1 MRKLLIFLSFLCAA
15 SVSAADT
22 KGDYL
27 TVALSTHTTDIFHEE
42 TSGATNYFPLNK
54 RSGLISYEL
63 ILGAEKELFYDSL
76 FSFSLNAFGGFEFG
90 RKKKEYATDNLVF
103 RDKAFGYLYG
113 GGASLNANYRV
124 KKLKVQPFV
133 GLNILMRNVDY
144 KLSYGP
150 LTSSAS
156 IASINIDYNME
167 STEMIGK
174 VGLRVF
180 DEREKLFSIFAVENV
195 VSSSRKINLDAAKV
209 NQGNVSLTKQATF
222 DHASFRFTLGFGMMF

>member
-1 MRKLLIFLSFLCAA
+1 MKILLILLSLFSMVSA
-15 SVSAADT
+15 SAADT

-27 TVALSTHTTDIFHEE
+27 TVALSTHTTDIFHQE
-42 TSGATNYFPLNK
+42 TSGATSYFPLNK

-113 GGASLNANYRV
+113 GGASINTNFRV

-133 GLNILMRNVDY
+133 GMNILMRNVDY

-150 LTSSAS
+150 LTSSTS
-156 IASINIDYNME
+156 VASINIDYNNE
-167 STEMIGK
+167 ATEM
-174 VGLRVF
+174 VARAGLRVF

-195 VSSSRKINLDAAKV
+195 FSASRKINLDAAKV
-209 NQGNVSLTKQATF
+209 NNGNIDLTTHATF